1 MRIQGDTWKDVGAY
15 NAGLKKTEQEQKRHR
30 YANEVYNI
38 YLALKKMHRDIVY
51 IHQSIIMM
59 SSINWCMCI
68 DIKKTRFRARSLL
81 IIYFI

>member
-38 YLALKKMHRDIVY
+38 YLALKKCIV
-51 IHQSIIMM
+51 I
-59 SSINWCMCI
+59 
-68 DIKKTRFRARSLL
+68 L
-81 IIYFI
+81 FIFTNPL